1 MSEALARNLT
11 EDCSTASKHLNRTVD
26 CLYWIRG
33 LARSIDP
40 AMRREAEK
48 LIADAHTL
56 TVGISALRVEA
67 EEVRGG

>member
-1 MSEALARNLT
+1 MSKALARNMT
-11 EDCSTASKHLNRTVD
+11 EDCSTAIEHLDRTVD

-33 LARSIDP
+33 LARSVDP

-56 TVGISALRVEA
+56 KVGISAMRSEV
-67 EEVRGG
+67 EEVRRG